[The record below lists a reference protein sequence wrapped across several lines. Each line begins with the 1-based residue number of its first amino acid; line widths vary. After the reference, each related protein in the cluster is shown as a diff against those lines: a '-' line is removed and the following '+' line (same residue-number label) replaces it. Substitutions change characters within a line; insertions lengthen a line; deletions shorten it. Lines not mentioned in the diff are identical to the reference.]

1 MNDLPWDDDPNTAF
15 QTYIRSAEFRK
26 KRRRPAIFAIMD
38 DMPLRETSERMY
50 SSMFRIFNR
59 WIEERGV
66 RIREVTAD
74 HILAFLDQREEVVST
89 IPAGEPTSPA
99 RARVARQKQRES
111 RIRARYL
118 GLRRRVYDP
127 IKVQSKSN
135 PAEEAATRL
144 ISTQAFGS
152 DKPSCVL
159 TEQEQERFLAA
170 IPPYVAPT
178 LAEESTAWKQRRDRA
193 LQLLMYGAGLTTAEI
208 RGLYVENIRA
218 IGDGEVWVDVAE
230 AASNGRSAK
239 HSVKVEAICVPD
251 LLTWIEERKTINTGK
266 ILFPSG
272 RVEKEKHD
280 ANKLSQPT
288 IFRMV
293 QKTLQQAGV
302 KADRQGPRTLRNT
315 FAVNL
320 QRKNATIEELKD
332 QLGLRSLRATEGY
345 VRAYTEWELAHD
357 RENGPGSAAG

>member
-1 MNDLPWDDDPNTAF
+1 MNELPWDDDPNKAF

-26 KRRRPAIFAIMD
+26 KRRRPAIFAIKD
-38 DMPLRETSERMY
+38 DMPLRETSEKMY
-50 SSMFRIFNR
+50 SSMFRTFNR

-66 RIREVTAD
+66 KLREVTAD
-74 HILAFLDQREEVVST
+74 HILAFLDQREGVVSPT
-89 IPAGEPTSPA
+89 TAAEPGLAAHA
-99 RARVARQKQRES
+99 RAAQQKQRES

-118 GLRRRVYDP
+118 GLLRRVYDP
-127 IKVQSKSN
+127 IKRQSQSN

-144 ISTQAFGS
+144 ISTRAFGS

-159 TEQEQERFLAA
+159 SEGEQERFLAA

-178 LAEESTAWKQRRDRA
+178 LEDNAKAWRQRRDRA

-208 RGLYVENIRA
+208 RGLYVENIRVIA
-218 IGDGEVWVDVAE
+218 AGEVWVDVTE
-230 AASNGRSAK
+230 AAGDGRSAK

-251 LLTWIEERKTINTGK
+251 LLTWLEERKKMDAGK

-272 RVEKEKHD
+272 QVEKKDHD

-293 QKTLQQAGV
+293 QKTLKQAGIKV
-302 KADRQGPRTLRNT
+302 DRQGPRTLRNT

-320 QRKNATIEELKD
+320 QRRNATIEELKD
-332 QLGLRSLRATEGY
+332 QLGLRSIRATEGY
-345 VRAYTEWELAHD
+345 VRAYNEWKSAHD
-357 RENGPGSAAG
+357 GEIRPRRAA